1 MNRHT
6 KRLNELQTIAMG
18 VQDFPYHRHAA
29 AIYIGNRLVS
39 VGMNQR
45 KTHPLQAKF
54 GKNSDAIFLHAE
66 ISAIVNALKVVS
78 PDELQNATLY
88 VAKYSPSGKT
98 MSKPCK
104 GCQRAI
110 GYFGFKDVHWTE
122 DLTGTK

>member
-1 MNRHT
+1 MNRHQR
-6 KRLNELQTIAMG
+6 RLADLQTIAKD
-18 VQDFPYHRHAA
+18 VPDFPYHRHAA

-39 VGMNQR
+39 VGINQR

-78 PDELQNATLY
+78 ADDLRDAILY

-122 DLTGTK
+122 DLTDSV

>member
-1 MNRHT
+1 MT
-6 KRLNELQTIAMG
+6 KHQRRLADLQVMAMG

-29 AIYIGNRLVS
+29 AIYIGNRLIA

-66 ISAIVNALKVVS
+66 IAAIVNSLKVVS
-78 PDELQNATLY
+78 PNDLQNAVLY
-88 VAKYSPSGKT
+88 VSKYSPSGKT
-98 MSKPCK
+98 MSKPCQ

-110 GYFGFKDVHWTE
+110 GYFGFKDVHWT
-122 DLTGTK
+122 T